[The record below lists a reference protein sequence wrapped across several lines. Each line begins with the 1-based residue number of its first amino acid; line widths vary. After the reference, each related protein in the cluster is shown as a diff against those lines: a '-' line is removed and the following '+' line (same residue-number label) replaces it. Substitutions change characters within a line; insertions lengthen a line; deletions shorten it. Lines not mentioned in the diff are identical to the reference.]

1 MEYPFDILC
10 CFFLDVCNTR
20 IPKFMTQRK
29 TTLSHL
35 IRQLKTIDS
44 HVVTT
49 DNVIYMAESLLQ
61 LERDN
66 MAEIG
71 DKYARYLEGLGIKVE
86 SGKDTVNRLYGK
98 LE

>member
-1 MEYPFDILC
+1 
-10 CFFLDVCNTR
+10 
-20 IPKFMTQRK
+20 
-29 TTLSHL
+29 
-35 IRQLKTIDS
+35 
-44 HVVTT
+44 
-49 DNVIYMAESLLQ
+49 MAESLLQ

-71 DKYARYLEGLGIKVE
+71 DKYAHYLNGLGIKVE